1 MNIREETKEL
11 HDLVE
16 ETTFALRLL
25 NGETT
30 DMDYVR
36 YLNAQY
42 VIFEAIEV
50 FGEVYRGYKIQHSS
64 LARCDSIVKD
74 LETLGK
80 IPSIF
85 DTPKS
90 AIRY

>member
-42 VIFEAIEV
+42 VIFEAIES
-50 FGEVYRGYKIQHSS
+50 FWEGYNIPHSS
-64 LARCDSIVKD
+64 LTRCGSIAQR
-74 LETLGK
+74 
-80 IPSIF
+80 S
-85 DTPKS
+85 
-90 AIRY
+90 